1 MPGQGNGT
9 ALDFGQA
16 YRKVADYCALQDRC
30 ISELQLKL
38 RYWNIDS
45 RFYSAIITKLTEENF
60 LNEKRFAINYAGG
73 KFRMNGW
80 GRLKIAASLRA
91 RAIPA
96 ELIKQALSQ
105 ISTEEYTL
113 FLETLLEKKLNQIGG
128 NTLQNRQK
136 AAFFAVSRGFEQ
148 GLISAVLKDSSF
160 LEKDF

>member
-9 ALDFGQA
+9 ILDFGQA
-16 YRKVADYCALQDRC
+16 YRKAADYCAVQDRC

-45 RFYSAIITKLTEENF
+45 SYYSDIIAKLTEENF

-80 GRLKIAASLRA
+80 GNLKIAASLRA

-96 ELIKQALSQ
+96 VLINQALSQ

-113 FLETLLEKKLNQIGG
+113 FLETLLEKKLKQLGG
-128 NTLQNRQK
+128 NTVQNRQK
-136 AAFFAVSRGFEQ
+136 AAFFAASRGFEQ
-148 GLISAVLKDSSF
+148 GMIAAVLKDSSF
-160 LEKDF
+160 FEKDF